1 MTRAGPGP
9 GRRAR
14 TYAYTLVTTAVVL
27 IFALAEWATERYVS
41 EHSRAASTAIEIAIV
56 LVAALVFRPI
66 HQRVEAAVEDAF
78 TKRKRHALAAISKF
92 RHELSS
98 FNDVSQLLRRVV
110 EAIEHHLEARACAI
124 YLRRDAYR
132 AEVSSFDVPAPDL
145 TQDDPL
151 ALRFRSSG
159 APASPRALKSAALG
173 TQAFAMT
180 SAGDLIGFLVVEHL
194 HGGYDAQETH
204 MLAGLA
210 SDLAAALYALDP
222 SLRMRKERIRNNIS
236 ADLPPLIGRERELAE
251 MKAALA
257 QARLVTLAGPG
268 GVGKTRLALQ
278 CASDTLAQYEHG
290 AWFVN
295 LAPIVDGSLVP
306 TTILSALAT
315 NAGERGDATAGLLD
329 YLRPRSAL
337 LIIDNCEQV
346 IADAAAIVAQ
356 IAANCPGVTV
366 LATSRETLH
375 IHGEQVYRLGSLRAE
390 AAVELF
396 SQRAAAVSPGFDVS
410 ECADVVRTLCE
421 HLDGIPL
428 AIELAAARVRA
439 LTVAEILEHLHERFR
454 LLTSGPRTAMPRQ
467 QTLAA
472 TIEWSYDLLTHDEQ
486 SLLRHLGAF
495 RGSFSLAA
503 ASAVFARE
511 GRHDEFHVLD
521 MLASLVDKSL
531 VTATLALTTRYRL
544 LETIRDFAIAK
555 SVETQASAI
564 AANHHAAYFAAVAA
578 QAYHEF
584 DSRLTPGWLDR
595 LAPDTDNFRAALEW
609 TLEGEGDRRTGAQ
622 LAADCGPIFVRLY
635 LLAEGLHWCRAARAV
650 PDLPCATAARVEY
663 VASMMHNN
671 LAENRPALACAQ
683 AALAHYR
690 ECTDER
696 GLIRALSQ
704 VAQQYA
710 RAQRF
715 DDAREPAA
723 EAIRRARSLG
733 EPRVLITVLRRCGY
747 SLPPSQLEES
757 RSYFSEALDVARAA
771 NDEEEFCLVSTWW
784 ASREANA
791 GALER
796 AIAIASGA
804 LGRAGT
810 GQSTLEIGIAGW
822 ALALGRFEE
831 AKPHALRAFA
841 LAQQTEIPLA
851 RTLTMAYA
859 APFLAERDPRAAALL
874 FGYAKARL
882 AELEWEQDR
891 DDVQALESVAG
902 RIENGLARDEYESL
916 LQQGSALTRDQALAL
931 LDAEVSTPAGT
942 SSYAGPH
949 S

>member
-1 MTRAGPGP
+1 VRA
-9 GRRAR
+9 
-14 TYAYTLVTTAVVL
+14 YAYTLVTTAIVL
-27 IFALAEWATERYVS
+27 VFALAEWATERYVS

-66 HQRVEAAVEDAF
+66 HQRVEDAVEAAF
-78 TKRKRHALAAISKF
+78 TKRKRHALAAIAKF

-110 EAIEHHLEARACAI
+110 EAVEHHLEARACAI

-132 AEVSSFDVPAPDL
+132 AEVSSFDVPAPDV

-180 SAGDLIGFLVVEHL
+180 SAGDLIGFLAVEHI
-194 HGGYDAQETH
+194 HGGYDAEETH
-204 MLAGLA
+204 MLGGLA

-222 SLRMRKERIRNNIS
+222 LLRIRKDRIRNNIP

-257 QARLVTLAGPG
+257 QARLVTLTGAG

-278 CASDTLAQYEHG
+278 CASDLLAQYEHG

-295 LAPIVDGSLVP
+295 LAPIVDGSLVAA
-306 TTILSALAT
+306 TILSGLEI
-315 NAGERGDATAGLLD
+315 NAGEKGDEMARLLD
-329 YLRPRSAL
+329 YLGPRTAL
-337 LIIDNCEQV
+337 LIVDNCEQV
-346 IADAAAIVAQ
+346 IGDAAAIVAR
-356 IAANCPGVTV
+356 ITANCPGVTV

-375 IHGEQVYRLGSLRAE
+375 MHGEQVYRLGSLRPQD
-390 AAVELF
+390 AVELF
-396 SQRAAAVSPGFDVS
+396 SLRAAAVSPGFDVA
-410 ECADVVRTLCE
+410 ECADDVRALCE

-439 LTVAEILEHLHERFR
+439 LTVTEILEHLHERFR

-472 TIEWSYDLLTHDEQ
+472 TIAWSYDLLTHDEQ
-486 SLLRHLGAF
+486 SLFRHLSVF

-503 ASAVFARE
+503 ASAVFARA
-511 GRHDEFHVLD
+511 GKHDEFHVLD
-521 MLASLVDKSL
+521 MLTSLVDKSL
-531 VTATLALTTRYRL
+531 LTATLALTTRYRL
-544 LETIRDFAIAK
+544 LETIRDFALGKAF
-555 SVETQASAI
+555 ENQAAAI
-564 AANHHAAYFAAVAA
+564 AANHHAAYFAALAA

-584 DSRLTPGWLDR
+584 DSRLTPGWLER
-595 LAPDTDNFRAALEW
+595 LAPDIDNFRAALEW
-609 TLEGEGDRRTGAQ
+609 TLEGEGDRGTGAQ
-622 LAADCGPIFVRLY
+622 LAADCGPIFLRLY
-635 LLAEGLHWCRAARAV
+635 LLAEGVHWCEAARAV
-650 PDLPCATAARVEY
+650 SNLPCATAARIEY

-671 LAENRPALACAQ
+671 LAENRAALACAQ

-710 RAQRF
+710 RSQRF
-715 DDAREPAA
+715 EEAREPAA

-733 EPRVLITVLRRCGY
+733 EPRVLTSVLRRCGY
-747 SLPPSQLEES
+747 SLPASQLDES
-757 RSYFSEALDVARAA
+757 REYFSEALDVARAA
-771 NDEEEFCLVSTWW
+771 QDEEEFCLVSTWW
-784 ASREANA
+784 ASREADA
-791 GALER
+791 GSLER
-796 AIAIASGA
+796 AIALASDA
-804 LGRAGT
+804 LACAGT
-810 GQSTLEIGIAGW
+810 GTQSTLEIGIAGW

-859 APFLAERDPRAAALL
+859 APYLADPRSAAMV
-874 FGYAKARL
+874 FGFAKAHL
-882 AELEWEQDR
+882 AELEWEPGR
-891 DDVQALESVAG
+891 DDLLALESAAR
-902 RIENGLARDEYESL
+902 RIESGLEHGEYESL
-916 LQQGSALTRDQALAL
+916 LQRGCALTRDRALAL
-931 LDAEVSTPAGT
+931 LSEVSTPAGT
-942 SSYAGPH
+942 SSYAGPR